1 VHINGIGDFSISSL
15 HRIDDPVPIE
25 LKRTVKEKQYLH
37 NQAKSTGSSKKLRN
51 LKDKEKVLYA
61 PNSNIGALN
70 FDKATG
76 YITIPDN

>member
-1 VHINGIGDFSISSL
+1 M
-15 HRIDDPVPIE
+15 
-25 LKRTVKEKQYLH
+25 EKQYLH